1 MILRLQSYIGENLS
15 IINLGINQRKFKHS
29 NEEIELTK
37 NVKIDQNCGR
47 SEITI
52 FVFSTAAT
60 SGERFNKR
68 QSTRQTWVKDAI
80 KFNIQVFFVIAEPK
94 DNETQKQ
101 LELEALQYKDMIQ
114 FGFREDYYN
123 LTLKSIA
130 LLRWAHIKCIDSE
143 LIMKA
148 DDDIIVNVNQMM
160 SNLKSFRS
168 GLTGVLLEKYQP
180 VGYFYSKWFMPK
192 NIYPDEYYPNF
203 LNGPAYVITRDA
215 IKRLIQTLDQYS
227 GPVIVLEDVFITG
240 LLAQRA
246 GIQRHDNKKF
256 IFNNSCR
263 FGVCFMFDFIV
274 MLECKTNDQKLQF
287 WKRWKDTTPES
298 CENFW
303 NHLRVIERVIVILF
317 ICFILF
323 VIIRSG
329 IVRRIS
335 RRILIK
341 LIV

>member
-1 MILRLQSYIGENLS
+1 LRLQSYIGENLS

-52 FVFSTAAT
+52 FVYSTAAT
-60 SGERFNKR
+60 SGQSFNKR

-168 GLTGVLLEKYQP
+168 GLTGVLREKDQP
-180 VGYFYSKWFMPK
+180 VRYFYSKWFVPK
-192 NIYPDEYYPNF
+192 YIYPDEYYPNY
-203 LNGPAYVITRDA
+203 LRGPAYVITRDA

-256 IFNNSCR
+256 FFNGCR
-263 FGVCFMFDFIV
+263 IGVCFMFDFIV
-274 MLECKTNDQKLQF
+274 VFECKTIEEQLNF
-287 WKRWKDTTPES
+287 WKRWKDTTPEP
-298 CENFW
+298 CKKFG
-303 NHLRVIERVIVILF
+303 NHLRVIDILIVILF

-323 VIIRSG
+323 VIIRTG
-329 IVRRIS
+329 IVMIS
-335 RRILIK
+335 RRSLNK